1 MVENLWLEIHG
12 VILCSDEFI
21 VFVLFCFV
29 YSGHSFFWNLYSLWN
44 NGVILLEFTF

>member
-21 VFVLFCFV
+21 SFVLFCIFRAF
-29 YSGHSFFWNLYSLWN
+29 FFWNLYSLWN

>member
-21 VFVLFCFV
+21 IFVSFCFV
-29 YSGHSFFWNLYSLWN
+29 NLGHSFSGTCIVFGIMESYS
-44 NGVILLEFTF
+44 